1 MLEAAD
7 RKDSSCVGSLGYCS
21 GSCSGCSIDTC
32 PIPAY

>member
-7 RKDSSCVGSLGYCS
+7 RKDSSCFGSFGCCS
-21 GSCSGCSIDTC
+21 GNCSGCSVGTC